1 LFFFG
6 FQNHKGICH
15 AGCATL
21 GAVCLRMTDNAQQVV
36 SSGGAEALIQVL
48 RTHKD
53 NAKVSVAAIN
63 AMRNIVSRSKHLVE
77 PFLALDVEE
86 LLNEVGSIHVGAQ
99 DNVKAA
105 LRDMGLKVHLKEEWT
120 GTKGLNI
127 E

>member
-1 LFFFG
+1 MQQPLTIDDGVFE
-6 FQNHKGICH
+6 
-15 AGCATL
+15 TL
-21 GAVCLRMTDNAQQVV
+21 Q
-36 SSGGAEALIQVL
+36 
-48 RTHKD
+48 
-53 NAKVSVAAIN
+53 VAAIN

-77 PFLALDVEE
+77 AFVTLDVEE
-86 LLNEVGSIHVGAQ
+86 LLNETGSIHGNDAQ

>member
-1 LFFFG
+1 MILIPSLPSG
-6 FQNHKGICH
+6 FPPVWLLLPCQCSSRQAAVPVQQPLTIDDGVFE
-15 AGCATL
+15 TL
-21 GAVCLRMTDNAQQVV
+21 Q
-36 SSGGAEALIQVL
+36 
-48 RTHKD
+48 
-53 NAKVSVAAIN
+53 VAAIN

-77 PFLALDVEE
+77 AFVALDVEE
-86 LLNEVGSIHVGAQ
+86 LLNETGSIHGNDAQ